1 LYNGGIMEAKFTIQ
15 QVADQTGLSVHT
27 LRYYERIGLISQ
39 VDRASNGHRRYSEHD
54 VGWIG
59 FLMKLR
65 ATGMPIARMQRYA
78 DLQRQG
84 DATHYERLALLK
96 AHRREV
102 KQRIKELSRH
112 LAVIESKIGHY
123 SQVVEVSRS
132 EQDADECIDP
142 PKLLKKAA

>member
-1 LYNGGIMEAKFTIQ
+1 MEEKFTIQ
-15 QVADQTGLSVHT
+15 QVADHTGLSVHT

-39 VDRASNGHRRYSEHD
+39 VDRASNGHRRYSEYD

-65 ATGMPIARMQRYA
+65 ATGMPIAKMQRYA

-84 DATHYERLALLK
+84 AATRYERLALLK
-96 AHRREV
+96 AHRSKV
-102 KQRIKELSRH
+102 KQRIEELGHH

-123 SQVVEVSRS
+123 SQIVRVSPS
-132 EQDADECIDP
+132 EQNSDECVDP
-142 PKLLKKAA
+142 PELLKKVA